1 MNIKLKPMHI
11 GVIAAA
17 VIAIIALAILFGGS
31 TEKET
36 RKQYD
41 ELKAQ
46 MGLTDYLQEDDVH
59 YSLFS
64 RTLVVDKPSI
74 KVTPEMVGGTNVDMM
89 RGLMGLVDAGMA
101 RQESVVGN
109 SFGRA
114 LESLN
119 VRERIALS
127 FEAKEMRL
135 KRSGDE
141 KDGELALEIN
151 GINLSRPFITSIAE
165 ELVGPL
171 DNPDE
176 LSPRPDLESGSPI
189 QGSHRW
195 YQNAVNKIP
204 GTGSFIVDGLGLFG
218 ATLDAK
224 VDVKRSSNSEGEVVV
239 TLIHRVDGSEV
250 GRIERKAVF
259 ATMPD
264 LDEMKTVALAYIKGY
279 ALSAAGAGKVG
290 ALAAGVA
297 GEKLLRDS
305 KLESYDLVYKGYSDL
320 EDRLVNADSKDA
332 TKVAASCSEL
342 NISTSTLTRANK
354 PKTKIDDSNCAV
366 AVSLA
371 KNGKYEES
379 YTFNEDKTAFS
390 EMMVNENYKVEVN

>member
-11 GVIAAA
+11 GVIAAI
-17 VIAIIALAILFGGS
+17 VIVVIALAILIGGS

-41 ELKAQ
+41 DMKEQ
-46 MGLTDYLQEDDVH
+46 MGLTDYLQEEDVH

-74 KVTPEMVGGTNVDMM
+74 KLTPDMIGGTNADMI
-89 RGLMGLVDAGMA
+89 RGFMGLVDSSMA
-101 RQESVVGN
+101 RQESVLGN
-109 SFGRA
+109 SFMRA

-119 VRERIALS
+119 VREHIALS

-135 KRSGDE
+135 KRSGDD
-141 KDGELALEIN
+141 KDGELSLEIL
-151 GINLSRPFITSIAE
+151 GVDLSRPFITSIAD

-176 LSPRPDLESGSPI
+176 LSPLPDLASGSAM
-189 QGSHRW
+189 QTNHRW
-195 YQNAVNKIP
+195 YHNAVNKIP
-204 GTGSFIVDGLGLFG
+204 GTGSFIVDSLGLFG
-218 ATLDAK
+218 ATLDTK
-224 VDVKRSSNSEGEVVV
+224 VDIKRSSGSEGEVVV

-264 LDEMKTVALAYIKGY
+264 LDAVKAVALAYIKGY
-279 ALSAAGAGKVG
+279 ALSAAGAGRMG
-290 ALAAGVA
+290 GLAAGIE
-297 GEKLLRDS
+297 GEKLLRNS
-305 KLESYDLVYKGYSDL
+305 KLESYYLVYKGYSDL
-320 EDRLVNADSKDA
+320 QDRLVDADSKDFK
-332 TKVAASCSEL
+332 KVVAGCSEL
-342 NISTSTLTRANK
+342 NISTETLTRSNK
-354 PKTKIDDSNCAV
+354 PKAKINDSNCAV

-371 KNGKYEES
+371 KTGKYEES
-379 YTFNEDKTAFS
+379 YTFNEDKSAFS
-390 EMMVNENYKVEVN
+390 EMMINESYKVDVN